1 MQTTLKSPAVFKGI
15 GLHTGVPVQMTVRPA
30 PAGHGIWF
38 RRTDVSADPW
48 VPARWDAVKPS
59 SLCTRIENA
68 SGVAVSTIEHIMAA
82 IAGTGLSNV
91 VIEIDGPEVP
101 IADGSASDF
110 VAGLLSSG
118 FVRQAE
124 PVLALRVLKPVE
136 VSSKRGRARIEP
148 LDAMRISFDIDFP
161 DRVIGRQSKSLELSN
176 GAFVRELCDSRTFC
190 RLADVD
196 RMRADGLILGGTLE
210 NAVVVDD
217 DTVVTPGGLRY
228 PDEAV
233 RHKMLDA
240 MGDLALAGGPILGH
254 YHGHRAGHAMT
265 NALLRALFAEPGA
278 VRFVPCGMRQ
288 AARLPGAGLT
298 RGDLVALAA

>member
-1 MQTTLKSPAVFKGI
+1 MQTTLKSPARFKGI

-30 PAGHGIWF
+30 PAGYGIRF
-38 RRTDVSADPW
+38 RRTDVAGDSW
-48 VPARWDAVKPS
+48 IPARWDAVTPS

-68 SGVAVSTIEHIMAA
+68 SGVRVSTIEHIMAA
-82 IAGTGLSNV
+82 IAGTGLSNAIV
-91 VIEIDGPEVP
+91 EIDGPEVP
-101 IADGSASDF
+101 IADGSATDF
-110 VAGLLSSG
+110 VSGLLSRG

-124 PVLALRVLKPVE
+124 PVLALRVMKPVE
-136 VSSKRGRARIEP
+136 VTSERGSARIEP
-148 LDAMRISFDIDFP
+148 WNGLRISFDIDFP
-161 DRVIGRQSKSLELSN
+161 DAAIGRQSKSLDLAN

-190 RLADVD
+190 RLVEVE
-196 RMRADGLILGGTLE
+196 RMRADGLILGGTFE
-210 NAVVVDD
+210 NAVVVDGD
-217 DTVVTPGGLRY
+217 KVVTPGGLRH

-278 VRFVPCGMRQ
+278 VRFVACGELQ
-288 AARLPGAGLT
+288 AARLPGAGVT
-298 RGDLVALAA
+298 REDLFALAA